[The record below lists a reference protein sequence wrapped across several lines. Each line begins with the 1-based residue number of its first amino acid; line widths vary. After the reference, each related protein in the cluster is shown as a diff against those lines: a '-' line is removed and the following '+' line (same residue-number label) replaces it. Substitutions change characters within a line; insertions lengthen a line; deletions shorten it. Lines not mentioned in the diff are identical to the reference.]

1 MNILNNQIGS
11 IYDRQKNLYSK
22 YPRYSQQ
29 NAEGKKVCGQEKIT
43 ATSGKDVLGITKG
56 DKEFSDMIDE
66 YVHFND
72 SARNSIMERM
82 TPDYMVVG
90 IGSKTFAN
98 KVTYHIDAEINPTGS
113 IVGRTTNNE
122 ERSYYKMEVSNNYST
137 AKLWGTLDKKVS
149 KSSEKNKWKLTD
161 SLKEK
166 IVELAKKDAQDNV
179 YMGNAFMNLRKMEVS
194 KVAPNRA
201 ALIGKFNQS
210 MNSGNMSAMK
220 EVEKA
225 DKKWLCILFGIPYE
239 AEFQGEG
246 TGSAAHV
253 YNECGE
259 EVLTYTEGVGW
270 QEKETKAES
279 QVHSALKSTYYEAFC
294 DARKALNSEQRTG
307 GMNENIMSQGN
318 FDMKA

>member
-1 MNILNNQIGS
+1 MNISNAINTVSVSGS
-11 IYDRQKNLYSK
+11 S
-22 YPRYSQQ
+22 SSS
-29 NAEGKKVCGQEKIT
+29 AKKT
-43 ATSGKDVLGITKG
+43 
-56 DKEFSDMIDE
+56 
-66 YVHFND
+66 
-72 SARNSIMERM
+72 
-82 TPDYMVVG
+82 
-90 IGSKTFAN
+90 
-98 KVTYHIDAEINPTGS
+98 
-113 IVGRTTNNE
+113 
-122 ERSYYKMEVSNNYST
+122 
-137 AKLWGTLDKKVS
+137 
-149 KSSEKNKWKLTD
+149 SEKNKWQLTD

-166 IVELAKKDAQDNV
+166 IVELAKKDAKNNI
-179 YMGNAFMNLRKMEVS
+179 YMGNEFMNLRKAEVA

-210 MNSGNMSAMK
+210 MSSGNMGDMK
-220 EVEKA
+220 EIQEA
-225 DKKWLCILFGIPYE
+225 DKRWLCILFGIPYE

-279 QVHSALKSTYYEAFC
+279 QGHSALKSTYYEAFC

>member
-1 MNILNNQIGS
+1 MAVIWCFPAMKMNLRLWLSCKEMVFVCVIWSFDDMGLGEQI
-11 IYDRQKNLYSK
+11 QK
-22 YPRYSQQ
+22 
-29 NAEGKKVCGQEKIT
+29 
-43 ATSGKDVLGITKG
+43 
-56 DKEFSDMIDE
+56 MIS
-66 YVHFND
+66 VWW
-72 SARNSIMERM
+72 
-82 TPDYMVVG
+82 
-90 IGSKTFAN
+90 FAN
-98 KVTYHIDAEINPTGS
+98 KVTYHIDAERNPTGS
-113 IVGRTTNNE
+113 IVGRTSNNE
-122 ERSYYKMEVSNNYST
+122 ERSYHKMEVSNNYST
-137 AKLWGTLDKKVS
+137 AKLWGTSDKKVS

-270 QEKETKAES
+270 QEKETKAEVQS
-279 QVHSALKSTYYEAFC
+279 WLTYEVEY
-294 DARKALNSEQRTG
+294 DKPSSIPTG
-307 GMNENIMSQGN
+307 IV
-318 FDMKA
+318 

>member
-1 MNILNNQIGS
+1 MQWLLLSVKI
-11 IYDRQKNLYSK
+11 QK
-22 YPRYSQQ
+22 
-29 NAEGKKVCGQEKIT
+29 
-43 ATSGKDVLGITKG
+43 
-56 DKEFSDMIDE
+56 MIS
-66 YVHFND
+66 VWW
-72 SARNSIMERM
+72 
-82 TPDYMVVG
+82 
-90 IGSKTFAN
+90 FAN
-98 KVTYHIDAEINPTGS
+98 KVTYHIDAERNPIGS
-113 IVGRTTNNE
+113 IVGRTSNNE
-122 ERSYYKMEVSNNYST
+122 ERSYHKMEVSNNYST
-137 AKLWGTLDKKVS
+137 AKLWGTSDKKVS

-253 YNECGE
+253 YNE
-259 EVLTYTEGVGW
+259 
-270 QEKETKAES
+270 
-279 QVHSALKSTYYEAFC
+279 
-294 DARKALNSEQRTG
+294 
-307 GMNENIMSQGN
+307 
-318 FDMKA
+318 